1 MHQRKQT
8 TYQLRFGGDNNS
20 NPELKSS
27 QSRNVIVGVVSSV
40 SKVSLSTTSIS
51 AGSLLTLSATV
62 EGPTT
67 PTSVQV
73 VAYRWTGKRWA
84 NRGTLKLKTSNPNA
98 NSAIY
103 KVKTR
108 LKTRGSWRF
117 IARLADENGVT
128 VSAPSRNLRVR

>member
-1 MHQRKQT
+1 MN
-8 TYQLRFGGDNNS
+8 FM
-20 NPELKSS
+20 
-27 QSRNVIVGVVSSV
+27 
-40 SKVSLSTTSIS
+40 
-51 AGSLLTLSATV
+51 
-62 EGPTT
+62 
-67 PTSVQV
+67 
-73 VAYRWTGKRWA
+73 
-84 NRGTLKLKTSNPNA
+84 KLKTSNPSA